1 MMNTKTLWAAA
12 LALPLVAAGVA
23 RAQSTSAPAATPSTP
38 LTPGAAAPSTM
49 APASADTATAPA
61 DLSAADRK
69 FIQKAAIGGLA
80 EVQVAQLAEQ
90 KTQDPTVKA
99 FAEKMI
105 ADHTPNNEQL
115 VKLAESKGVT
125 PPTELDSMHAK
136 QMTKLQSLSGRNF
149 DTTYLKGQEKDHAM
163 MLKTFKAEAK
173 SGHDPDLKQF
183 AQSTIPT
190 IEAHEHLAETDTK

>member
-1 MMNTKTLWAAA
+1 MINKTLYIAA
-12 LALPLVAAGVA
+12 LALPLLSAGPALAQTAAP
-23 RAQSTSAPAATPSTP
+23 TTPM
-38 LTPGAAAPSTM
+38 TPGAAAPSTM
-49 APASADTATAPA
+49 APATADTTPAPA
-61 DLSAADRK
+61 DLSAADKR
-69 FIQKAAIGGLA
+69 FIQKAAVGGMA

-115 VKLAESKGVT
+115 IKLAESKGVT
-125 PPTELDSMHAK
+125 PPTELDAMHQK
-136 QMTKLQSLSGRNF
+136 QMTKLQSLSGKKF
-149 DTTYLKGQEKDHAM
+149 DATYLKGQEKDHAM

-183 AQSTIPT
+183 AQTTIPV
-190 IEAHEHLAETDTK
+190 IEEHEHLAQTDAK

>member
-1 MMNTKTLWAAA
+1 MMNNTLRATL
-12 LALPLVAAGVA
+12 LALPLLTAGQA
-23 RAQSTSAPAATPSTP
+23 LAQTASTTAP
-38 LTPGAAAPSTM
+38 LTPGAAPSTM
-49 APASADTATAPA
+49 APATAAMTTASPA
-61 DLSAADRK
+61 NLSAADKR
-69 FIQKAAIGGLA
+69 FIQKAAVGGMA

-125 PPTELDSMHAK
+125 PPTELDAMHQK
-136 QMTKLQSLSGRNF
+136 QMTKLQSLSGTKF

-163 MLKTFKAEAK
+163 MLKTFEAEAK
-173 SGHDPDLKQF
+173 NGRDPDLKQF
-183 AQSTIPT
+183 AQTTIPV
-190 IEAHEHLAETDTK
+190 IEEHEHLAQTDAK

>member
-1 MMNTKTLWAAA
+1 MMNTKSLWAAA
-12 LALPLVAAGVA
+12 LALPLLATAAE
-23 RAQSTSAPAATPSTP
+23 AQQATTTP

-49 APASADTATAPA
+49 APATADTSTSPA

-69 FIQKAAIGGLA
+69 FIQKAAVGGMA

-115 VKLAESKGVT
+115 VKLAQSKGVT
-125 PPTELDSMHAK
+125 PPADLDSMHQK
-136 QMTKLQSLSGRNF
+136 QMTKLQSLSGKKF
-149 DTTYLKGQEKDHAM
+149 DTTYLKGQEKDHEL
-163 MLKTFKAEAK
+163 MLKTFEAEAK
-173 SGHDPDLKQF
+173 NGHDPDLKQF
-183 AQSTIPT
+183 AQTTIPV
-190 IEAHEHLAETDTK
+190 IEEHEHLAETDAK

>member
-1 MMNTKTLWAAA
+1 MMNTKSLWAAA
-12 LALPLVAAGVA
+12 LALPLLATAAQ
-23 RAQSTSAPAATPSTP
+23 AQQATTATP

-49 APASADTATAPA
+49 APATADTSTSPA

-69 FIQKAAIGGLA
+69 FIQKAAVGGMA

-115 VKLAESKGVT
+115 VKLAQSKGVT
-125 PPTELDSMHAK
+125 PPADLDSMHQK
-136 QMTKLQSLSGRNF
+136 QMTKLQSLSGKKF

-163 MLKTFKAEAK
+163 MLKTFEAEAK
-173 SGHDPDLKQF
+173 NGHDPDLKQF
-183 AQSTIPT
+183 AQTTIPV
-190 IEAHEHLAETDTK
+190 IEEHEHLAETDAK